1 MKYVLLVLTLLALA
15 VAPAVAS
22 VPDDLQRVSVTIKAG
37 SAQGSGTLVTRKIGE
52 DTVTFVWTAAHV
64 VDGLRTTRTVVTPQ
78 GTPRIL
84 VEYRDAEIVQERQ
97 QDGRRVG
104 EVKYDCKV
112 VKVSDADYGEDLA
125 LLMVRC
131 KGAYPLNICAKFHRD
146 TNYIPPIGIELSHCG
161 SLLGQFGA
169 NSYTTGVLSQTG
181 RTLAM
186 KGANTKVFD
195 QVTAVAFPGSSGGG
209 MFLKENGEY
218 IGMLTQGVTKLQGFN
233 FIVPVRRIHSWAKD
247 AKIEWAMNPDV
258 PMPTLKEIDA
268 IPVEDAG
275 QSPGGYPQRNPAGG
289 PPDEGAA
296 AVNPP
301 FDFNDAINWVS
312 KFVRSAGA
320 SQSLSSCLCD

>member
-1 MKYVLLVLTLLALA
+1 MKYVLVVLSLVALA
-15 VAPAVAS
+15 AAPAIAS
-22 VPDDLQRVSVTIKAG
+22 VPEDLQRVSVTIKAG
-37 SAQGSGTLVTRKIGE
+37 NAQGSGTLVSRKIGE
-52 DTVTFVWTAAHV
+52 DAVTFIWTAAHV

-104 EVKYDCKV
+104 EVKFDCKI

-131 KGAYPLNICAKFHRD
+131 KGAYPPNVCAKFHKD
-146 TNYIPPIGIELSHCG
+146 PNYIPPIGVDLSHCG
-161 SLLGQFGA
+161 SLMGQFGA

-181 RTLAM
+181 RTLPM
-186 KGANTKVFD
+186 KGANVKVFD

-209 MFLKENGEY
+209 IFLKENGEY
-218 IGMLTQGVTKLQGFN
+218 IGMLSQGVMKLQGFN
-233 FIVPVRRIHSWAKD
+233 FIVPVRRIHAWAKG
-247 AKIEWAMNPDV
+247 AKIEWAINPDA

-275 QSPGGYPQRNPAGG
+275 QSPGGYPQHNPASS
-289 PPDEGAA
+289 PDEAA
-296 AVNPP
+296 PAFKPP
-301 FDFNDAINWVS
+301 FDFNDAIHWVE
-312 KFVRSAGA
+312 KFIRCHRAG
-320 SQSLSSCLCD
+320 